1 MSHEHCHHDNQQ
13 NEPTDAESREFDTV
27 PDGYTGTVYTC
38 PMHPQVRS
46 TDPESCPIC
55 GMGLEPETISLE
67 DDDQSELRDMRRR
80 FLVAAVLSV
89 PVLILAMGKYVPG
102 VDMEALVPHRIGIWL
117 ELIFATPVVLW
128 SGWPFFVR
136 GWRSVV
142 SRNLNMFTLISL
154 GVGVAYVYSI
164 IATMF
169 PEIFPDS
176 FRGNR
181 GAVGVYFEAAA
192 VIVTLILLGQVMEL
206 KARSSTNAAIKALL
220 GLAPKTA
227 RRVNSDG
234 SEEDVPLED
243 IELGDRLRVRPG
255 EKVPVDGRVVEGGS
269 SVDESMLTGEPIP
282 TRS

>member
-13 NEPTDAESREFDTV
+13 NEPTDAESRKFDTV
-27 PDGYTGTVYTC
+27 PQGYTGTVYTC

-55 GMGLEPETISLE
+55 GMGLEPETVSLE

-80 FLVAAVLSV
+80 FHVAAVLSV
-89 PVLILAMGKYVPG
+89 PVLILAMGKYIPG

-136 GWRSVV
+136 GWRSVAT
-142 SRNLNMFTLISL
+142 RNLNMFTLIGL

-176 FRGNR
+176 FRGDR
-181 GAVGVYFEAAA
+181 GAVGV
-192 VIVTLILLGQVMEL
+192 
-206 KARSSTNAAIKALL
+206 
-220 GLAPKTA
+220 
-227 RRVNSDG
+227 
-234 SEEDVPLED
+234 
-243 IELGDRLRVRPG
+243 
-255 EKVPVDGRVVEGGS
+255 
-269 SVDESMLTGEPIP
+269 
-282 TRS
+282 